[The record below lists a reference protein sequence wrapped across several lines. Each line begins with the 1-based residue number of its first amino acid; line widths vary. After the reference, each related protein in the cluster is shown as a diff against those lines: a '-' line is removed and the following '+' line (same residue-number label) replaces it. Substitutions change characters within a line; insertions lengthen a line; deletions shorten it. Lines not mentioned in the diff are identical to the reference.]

1 MMLLKFAQF
10 VQNGPKIVASRWALA
25 ALLAVVGSGIS
36 TPTFSGDAEAEP
48 SGTTA
53 TLTSKKVVTETT
65 SSPTVSLDTPTHRQ
79 LRTIQPMLEGSPVEL
94 RTFVVDRE
102 GRILACVNLR
112 NSIKADLKDSD
123 TAVSSATAGVLVM
136 DSQGETLD
144 WWPLEISPCSI
155 AVSPAGDVFVGGD
168 GKVLRLDASGKVQ
181 ASAPL
186 PHLGDEETFRKNV
199 IASVRESMEM
209 RAERYR
215 DQLESTRQKIS
226 EIEEIEEA
234 ERTRL
239 QASQL
244 AAFKSRM
251 KIYKSMGITGSTEEI
266 PESRIKSAM
275 KQTLGVTSMAASQD
289 DVYITVSCTPG
300 RYEVWRI
307 NHDLEKDSAAMVGKD
322 FSGCC
327 GQMDIKF
334 QGDHLVVS
342 ENTKFRVAYYDQD
355 GKRVSHFGK
364 RDSSSKNGFGS
375 CCNPMNACPLPDG
388 TVLTAE
394 SSIGHIKKFDQD
406 GNWVAYIGKAEIGGG
421 CKHCALGFDEERD
434 LYFMMKRDDHA
445 ICVLGSIT
453 ENPLSGIEKAS
464 AAKSE
469 AFLKSIQ
476 GTWSI
481 PESTKS
487 DSDPIAKVKNEKSG
501 LIALIQL
508 LVQQRTGKR
517 TATAN
522 QQLPLTKLTI
532 APDGQLT
539 DLKGLYAA
547 IGSKGTFVP
556 KMDKSDDESGE
567 VPFSIIM
574 NQVERLSGTWKTGE
588 TGHATITLRGQEIHL
603 VRRSDPTIE
612 NAVVSK
618 QAACSGSSCE
628 NTQCEASDCPTKS
641 VASSSF
647 AVAQEKAAR
656 TALANA
662 KRNAKASAGLAA
674 RKAKIAE
681 LPLLHSSASLPSSA
695 WEYKV
700 IAPYELGVNK
710 GEDSK
715 LNELGA
721 DGWEFCGL
729 VDAKMIF
736 KRPLPVK

>member
-1 MMLLKFAQF
+1 MMVLKFAQF
-10 VQNGPKIVASRWALA
+10 VQNGPRIVASRWALA
-25 ALLAVVGSGIS
+25 GLLAAFGSVVS
-36 TPTFSGDAEAEP
+36 TPAISGDTHSAEREEA
-48 SGTTA
+48 TA
-53 TLTSKKVVTETT
+53 TLTSKKVAAEPTA
-65 SSPTVSLDTPTHRQ
+65 SPTVSLRTPTHRQ
-79 LRTIQPMLEGSPVEL
+79 LRTIKPMLEGDPVDL
-94 RTFVVDRE
+94 RTFLVDRG
-102 GRILACVNLR
+102 GRVLACVNLR
-112 NSIKADLKDSD
+112 NSVDAD
-123 TAVSSATAGVLVM
+123 AESSGATAGILVM
-136 DSQGETLD
+136 NNQGLTLD
-144 WWPLEISPCSI
+144 WWPLEISPGGI
-155 AVSPAGDVFVGGD
+155 ALSPTGDVFVAGD

-186 PHLGDEETFRKNV
+186 PHIGDEASFREK
-199 IASVRESMEM
+199 ITESVREAMKKT
-209 RAERYR
+209 AQRYR
-215 DQLESTRQKIS
+215 DQVESTRTKIR
-226 EIEEIEEA
+226 EIEEIDEED
-234 ERTRL
+234 RTRL
-239 QASQL
+239 QSSQL
-244 AAFKSRM
+244 SAFESRLKM
-251 KIYKSMGITGSTEEI
+251 YESMGLADDESEI
-266 PESRIKSAM
+266 PESRIESAM
-275 KQTLGVTSMAASQD
+275 KRTLGVTSMAASPT
-289 DVYITVSCTPG
+289 DVYLTIPNPSG
-300 RYEVWRI
+300 RYAVWRI
-307 NHDLEKDSAAMVGKD
+307 NHDLQEESAALVRED

-327 GQMDIKF
+327 GQMDIQW
-334 QGDHLVVS
+334 QGDRLLVS
-342 ENTKFRVAYYDQD
+342 ENTKFRVAFYDPD
-355 GKRVSHFGK
+355 GKNLSHFGQ
-364 RDSSSKNGFGS
+364 RDSSSKDGFGS

-453 ENPLSGIEKAS
+453 ENPLSGIEKTL

-501 LIALIQL
+501 LTALVQL
-508 LVQQRTGKR
+508 LVQQRTENR

-547 IGSKGTFVP
+547 MGSKGTFVP

-567 VPFSIIM
+567 VPFSIMM
-574 NQVERLSGTWKTGE
+574 NQVERLSGSWKTGE
-588 TGHATITLRGQEIHL
+588 TGHATITLHGQEIHL
-603 VRRSDPTIE
+603 VRRSDPTTE
-612 NAVVSK
+612 NAVASK
-618 QAACSGSSCE
+618 QASCSGSSCE
-628 NTQCEASDCPTKS
+628 NTQCEASDCPSRSAKSATVFDAKQENASGYWELAERPKSDPASNPAIMIKARKTK
-641 VASSSF
+641 AAYSSF
-647 AVAQEKAAR
+647 AP
-656 TALANA
+656 
-662 KRNAKASAGLAA
+662 AS
-674 RKAKIAE
+674 
-681 LPLLHSSASLPSSA
+681 SPSSA
-695 WEYKV
+695 WQYKV